1 MKVARCL
8 LVPVIVSNAVLAGDS
23 FFGISFANSKP
34 ASCSIYGSCGKKSL
48 FGGELPCPV
57 TEDFVPDPLSEAE
70 RESLVDL
77 CGEEWKDVNQVCC
90 NGAQIENL
98 RKNLKKAENLIAS
111 CPACDKNFKSLFC
124 HFTCSPQQRV
134 FTNVTETQ
142 SSTDGREIV
151 ASMNVFL
158 DSHWAS
164 EFYDSCKNVKFGATN
179 GYAMDLIGGGAKN
192 YEQFLKFLGDE
203 KPLLGGSPFQINY
216 IYDSQNSGI
225 ELFNETVYSCD
236 DETYK
241 CACTDCDKSCP
252 KLKPLRRNHCKVAG
266 LPCFS
271 FVILMVYVS
280 LFVLILG
287 WHIYYFKNRK
297 EPIIFEQ
304 DIEDSYAVAN
314 NDRIFQEHAYKAYSF
329 DEKVASVLG
338 QISGFSYRHP
348 KLVILATGVVVVLLT
363 VLAWIFGDL
372 ETDPINLWVSKSS
385 PKYKEKEFFDENFGP
400 FYRTEQIFIVNET
413 GPVLSYPNL
422 EWWFGV
428 ESYITEV
435 LRSEEYQTYQ
445 DLCFRPTEDSTC
457 VVESVTQYFNQDL
470 PKEGD
475 WENRLKSCTESPVN
489 CLPSFQQPLKPNL
502 LFSDNDVFKSNALVV
517 TLLLSNHSNSALL
530 WEKQLED
537 YLLNLDLPHGL
548 RLSFNTEMSLE
559 KELNRNNDIYIVL
572 VSYLLMFAYASW
584 ALRKK
589 GGGSRLLLGF
599 SGILIVLSSVSSA
612 TGVLSILGLKSTLI
626 IAEVIPFLILAIGID
641 NIYLITHEFD
651 RISEG
656 EQTLEVEHIM
666 KKALQKI
673 SPSILLSLLCQLC
686 CFLIATF
693 VSMPAVR
700 NFAIYSAVS
709 LVFNVLLQLSAYV
722 SILTL
727 YERTFSATENTVSS
741 ESTPSK
747 LKSAY
752 VELLTKKRKIVGIFV
767 SLTLFSLFFIPY
779 IEIGLDQTLAVPQD
793 SYLVDYF
800 RDIYKYLN
808 VGPPVFFVVKNLDLT
823 SRSNQKKVCGKF
835 TTCDDLSLANTLE
848 QERKRS
854 TVVEPVTNWFDDF
867 MMFLN
872 PQLDTCC
879 RLKKGTEDVCPPSF
893 PSRRCET
900 CFSESEWFYDMSGFP
915 TGDEF
920 MHYFNIWINSP
931 SDPCPLGGKAPYSS
945 AITYNKTSIKSSTF
959 RSAHKPLKSQQ
970 DFIEAYKDA
979 ERISKSLFEL
989 DVFAYSPFYIFFVQ
1003 YGSLVSLS
1011 LKLLASSVLLVLL
1024 VSWMFLGS
1032 LKTAA
1037 LVGLTVA
1044 MILTDIG
1051 ALMFF
1056 LGISLNA
1063 VSLVNL
1069 IICVGIAVEFC
1080 VHIAR
1085 AFTIV
1090 PSNIKT
1096 DRDSRMVHAI
1106 ETVGGSVFQGI
1117 TLTKFIGVSILAFTH
1132 SKIFQVFY
1140 FRMWFILIIASCA
1153 HALFFL
1159 PAALSLVGGKSY
1171 ADSEVELED

>member
-1 MKVARCL
+1 MKVAKYI
-8 LVPVIVSNAVLAGDS
+8 LVPIIASSAVLASQS
-23 FFGISFANSKP
+23 FLEAPFSNSKH

-57 TEDFVPDPLSEAE
+57 AETFVPDPLSESE
-70 RESLVDL
+70 LQSLIEL
-77 CGEEWKDVNQVCC
+77 CGEEWRGVNQVCC

-111 CPACDKNFKSLFC
+111 CPACDQNFKSLFC

-151 ASMNVFL
+151 ASMDVFI

-164 EFYDSCKNVKFGATN
+164 EFYDSCRNVKFGATN

-216 IYDSQNSGI
+216 LYEASNPDI
-225 ELFNETVYSCD
+225 ELLNGTVYSCD
-236 DETYK
+236 DEKYK
-241 CACTDCDKSCP
+241 CACTDCDASCP
-252 KLKPLRRNHCKVAG
+252 RLKPLKRGHCKVAG

-287 WHIYYFKNRK
+287 WHVYYFRNKK
-297 EPIIFEQ
+297 APIIFDQ
-304 DIEDSYAVAN
+304 DIEDSYAAAN
-314 NDRIFQEHAYKAYSF
+314 NDRIFQEHTYKTYRL
-329 DEKVASVLG
+329 DEKVATALG
-338 QISGFSYRHP
+338 KVSGFSCRNP
-348 KLVILATGVVVVLLT
+348 RLVILMTSVVVASLT

-372 ETDPINLWVSKSS
+372 ETDPVNLWVSKASN
-385 PKYKEKEFFDENFGP
+385 KFKEKEYFDENFGP

-435 LRSEEYQTYQ
+435 LRSEEYKTYQ

-457 VVESVTQYFNQDL
+457 VIESVTQYFDQNL
-470 PKEGD
+470 PEEKD
-475 WENRLKSCTESPVN
+475 WSNRLKSCTESPVN

-502 LFSDNDVFKSNALVV
+502 LFSDNDVFRSNALVV
-517 TLLLSNHSNSALL
+517 TLLLSDHSTSALL

-537 YLLNLDLPHGL
+537 YLINLDVPPGL

-572 VSYLLMFAYASW
+572 MSYLLMFAYASW

-612 TGVLSILGLKSTLI
+612 AGLLSTLGLKSTLI

-651 RISEG
+651 RIAEG
-656 EQTLEVEHIM
+656 EQTLEVEQIM

-673 SPSILLSLLCQLC
+673 SPSILLSLLSQLC
-686 CFLIATF
+686 CFLIASF

-727 YERTFSATENTVSS
+727 YERYFSTDETTVFS
-741 ESTPSK
+741 ESAPSK

-752 VELLTKKRKIVGIFV
+752 VELLTKKRKIVGFFV
-767 SLTLFSLFFIPY
+767 SLTLLSLFFIPY

-800 RDIYKYLN
+800 SDIYKYLN

-823 SRSNQKKVCGKF
+823 SRSNQQKVCGKF
-835 TTCDDLSLANTLE
+835 TTCDELSLANTLE

-854 TVVEPVTNWFDDF
+854 TVVEPVANWFDDF

-879 RLKKGTEDVCPPSF
+879 RLKKGTDDVCPPSF
-893 PSRRCET
+893 PSRRCQT
-900 CFSESEWFYDMSGFP
+900 CFSESEWSYDMSDFP

-945 AITYNKTSIKSSTF
+945 AINYNGTSIKSSTF

-970 DFIEAYKDA
+970 EFIEAYKDA
-979 ERISKSLFEL
+979 ERISESFKEL
-989 DVFAYSPFYIFFVQ
+989 DVFAYSPFYIFFAQ

-1011 LKLLASSVLLVLL
+1011 LKLLSSSLLLVVL
-1024 VSWMFLGS
+1024 VSWIFLGS
-1032 LKTAA
+1032 LATAT

-1044 MILTDIG
+1044 MILIDIG

-1069 IICVGIAVEFC
+1069 VICVGIAVEFC

-1085 AFTIV
+1085 AFTIA

-1096 DRDSRMVHAI
+1096 DRDSRMLHAI

-1159 PAALSLVGGKSY
+1159 PAVLALVGGKSY
-1171 ADSEVELED
+1171 ADSEVDLED